1 MRAEIISVGTELLLG
16 EIVDT
21 NAVFLSQEL
30 AALGIELYHRT
41 TVGDNA
47 RRLQEV
53 ITTALARADLVITIG
68 GLGPTADDLTKETV
82 AAVLG
87 LPLVLDRPSL
97 ARIEAYFARI
107 GRPMT
112 ENNYKQALIPEGGE
126 ALPNRNGT
134 APGVSVRKEGKWVV
148 CLPGP
153 PRELRPMFHDYVR
166 PQLAAASRGV
176 IRSRVLRLC
185 GIGESALVETIAD
198 LLANQTNPTL
208 APLAT
213 EGEVR
218 LRITAAAATVAAAD
232 AAIAELEQKLRVR
245 LGPAIYGVDDDTL
258 EAIVVGLLQQRGE
271 TLAVA
276 ESCTGGLLANR
287 ITDVPGASA
296 VFERGVVAYS
306 NRAKTELL
314 GIPAPV
320 IQRAGA
326 VSSEVATLMARGIRE
341 RTESDWGIGITGIAG
356 PGGGTAEKPVGLV
369 YFALAGPGTNL
380 VREARFA
387 GDRQQIKRRT
397 TQAVLDLFRRTLQ
410 SLDGKMLSKTDA

>member
-1 MRAEIISVGTELLLG
+1 MISRFLFEVGVACVISLGTELLLG

-153 PRELRPMFHDYVR
+153 PR
-166 PQLAAASRGV
+166 S
-176 IRSRVLRLC
+176 
-185 GIGESALVETIAD
+185 
-198 LLANQTNPTL
+198 
-208 APLAT
+208 
-213 EGEVR
+213 
-218 LRITAAAATVAAAD
+218 
-232 AAIAELEQKLRVR
+232 
-245 LGPAIYGVDDDTL
+245 
-258 EAIVVGLLQQRGE
+258 
-271 TLAVA
+271 
-276 ESCTGGLLANR
+276 
-287 ITDVPGASA
+287 
-296 VFERGVVAYS
+296 
-306 NRAKTELL
+306 
-314 GIPAPV
+314 
-320 IQRAGA
+320 
-326 VSSEVATLMARGIRE
+326 
-341 RTESDWGIGITGIAG
+341 
-356 PGGGTAEKPVGLV
+356 
-369 YFALAGPGTNL
+369 
-380 VREARFA
+380 
-387 GDRQQIKRRT
+387 
-397 TQAVLDLFRRTLQ
+397 
-410 SLDGKMLSKTDA
+410 